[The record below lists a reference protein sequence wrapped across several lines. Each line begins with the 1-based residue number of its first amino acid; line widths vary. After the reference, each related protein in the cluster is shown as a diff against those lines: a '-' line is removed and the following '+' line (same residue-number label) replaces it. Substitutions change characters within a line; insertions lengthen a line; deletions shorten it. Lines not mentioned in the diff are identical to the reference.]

1 MTTEFVLQIAK
12 EGLYTAFIMALP
24 ILVSGMVIGI
34 IISVFQAVTQIQ
46 DQAISFVPKIIV
58 SFIALILAGPWMI
71 DKILNYTIRIL
82 GDLKY
87 FIR

>member
-24 ILVSGMVIGI
+24 VLVAGMGIGI
-34 IISVFQAVTQIQ
+34 MISIFQAVTQIQ
-46 DQAISFVPKIIV
+46 DQAIAFVPKIIA
-58 SFIALILAGPWMI
+58 SFLALIIAGPWMI

-82 GDLKY
+82 GNLKD

>member
-24 ILVSGMVIGI
+24 VLVAGMVIGVLV
-34 IISVFQAVTQIQ
+34 SVFQAVTQIQ
-46 DQAISFVPKIIV
+46 DQAIAFVPKIIA
-58 SFIALILAGPWMI
+58 SFIALIIAGPWMI

-82 GDLKY
+82 GNLKD